1 MAHAAEERLVEWLR
15 DAHAMEEQAQHILA
29 TTASRLENHPELRQQ
44 LERDRERSHRQAA
57 MLKQCIAKHGTD
69 TSTLKDIAAKVLAVA
84 QGLSGVFVGD
94 EVVKAALA
102 LYTFKHMEIASY
114 KILIA
119 AAERVGDFETKR
131 ACEQAL
137 QQEREM
143 VDWFE
148 QTVPAITLRYL
159 DREEAG
165 AATKH

>member
-1 MAHAAEERLVEWLR
+1 MAQAEERLVEWLR
-15 DAHAMEEQAQHILA
+15 DAHAMEEQAQQILA
-29 TTASRLENHPELRQQ
+29 TTVNRLENYPELTQE
-44 LERDRERSHRQAA
+44 LERDRQRSHRQAA

-84 QGLSGVFVGD
+84 QGLSGIFVGD

-119 AAERVGDFETKR
+119 AAERVGDFDTKR
-131 ACEQAL
+131 ACEEAL

-148 QTVPAITLRYL
+148 QSVPAITLRYL
-159 DREEAG
+159 DREESGVVA
-165 AATKH
+165 KH